1 MGRVASAR
9 AHGDSCL
16 DLVTDEL
23 CGAFYWFVAM
33 EFEADELLSA
43 ILVIVAA
50 SEPEAPWRASRC
62 PT

>member
-1 MGRVASAR
+1 MEHVARAR

-23 CGAFYWFVAM
+23 CGALHWFVAM
-33 EFEADELLSA
+33 VFEADELLPA